1 MKFSLQKIKREAPY
15 DFEDTVNVDELER
28 MENDIR
34 SITDVKVKGE
44 TTVQG
49 ETYTFR
55 YTVKGTMTLPC
66 ARTLVDVPY
75 DFEVQAVDQFTT
87 SEYTA
92 QNDEDIHFIDQ
103 EMLDL
108 LPYIKENILLEVPL
122 RVYSDEATID
132 NIVSEGSGWDLLQED
147 EHLDLKAKHE
157 EEEKKKV
164 DPRLSSLKKFF
175 DEKDD

>member
-34 SITDVKVKGE
+34 NITDVNVKGD
-44 TTVQG
+44 VSVRS

-55 YTVKGTMTLPC
+55 YTIKGTMTLPC

-75 DFEVQAVDQFTT
+75 EFSVQAIDQFTT
-87 SEYTA
+87 SEYQA

-103 EMLDL
+103 EVLDL
-108 LPYIKENILLEVPL
+108 MPYIKENILLEVPL
-122 RVYSDEATID
+122 RVYSDEATMD

-157 EEEKKKV
+157 EEEQEKV

-175 DEKDD
+175 DDKKD